1 MSRGPKLAIAIA
13 LGLLAALFGMV
24 YLNTERNRM
33 LGTTEI
39 VEVYVAASDIPANT
53 PIDGAKLAT
62 RRIPRTFAQPQ
73 SITTA
78 EVADS
83 SKITGVTIVPIEE
96 GEQVVR
102 TKLWT
107 GKTPP
112 LAADLRARS
121 GMVAVSVQMD
131 EDPQSLH
138 GLVQPRDR
146 VDVLALLEFV
156 KPNEEKFK
164 EVRPLFYNVEVLAVD
179 RTTASSVTQNLPVD
193 KNALVPKEESLKT
206 VTLAL
211 SPVAAQQLILAQEL
225 PSSKIWLVLRSPS
238 SGDYRYETWNTDRL
252 IQSEHRLW
260 DKEESRAE
268 MQKEMMRGIVGR

>member
-24 YLNTERNRM
+24 YLNSERTRM
-33 LGTTEI
+33 LGSTET

-53 PIDGAKLAT
+53 PIDAAKLTT
-62 RRIPRTFAQPQ
+62 RQIPRSYVQPQ
-73 SITTA
+73 SFTTESA
-78 EVADS
+78 E
-83 SKITGVTIVPIEE
+83 KITGVTIVPIQQ
-96 GEQVVR
+96 GEQILR

-112 LAADLRARS
+112 LVDDLKRRA
-121 GMVAVSVQMD
+121 GMVAVTVEMPD
-131 EDPQSLH
+131 APQALH

-156 KPNEEKFK
+156 KPNDEKFK
-164 EVRPLFYNVEVLAVD
+164 EIRPLFYNVEVLAVD
-179 RTTASSVTQNLPVD
+179 RTTASSISQNLPTG
-193 KNALVPKEESLKT
+193 KNELVPQEEKVQT

-211 SPVAAQQLILAQEL
+211 PPVAAQQLILAQEL
-225 PSSKIWLVLRSPS
+225 PSSRIWLILRSPA

-260 DKEESRAE
+260 DAEEFRAE
-268 MQKEMMRGIVGR
+268 TERDLMKGLAGR